1 MHNALLL
8 ICGIQSATFAL
19 CAEGEAE
26 ALRSSSTI
34 NEATPIAVGEKHE
47 HQIPHS

>member
-1 MHNALLL
+1 MHNAVLL

-26 ALRSSSTI
+26 ALSSSSTI
-34 NEATPIAVGEKHE
+34 IKATPITVGEEHE
-47 HQIPHS
+47 HQMPHS